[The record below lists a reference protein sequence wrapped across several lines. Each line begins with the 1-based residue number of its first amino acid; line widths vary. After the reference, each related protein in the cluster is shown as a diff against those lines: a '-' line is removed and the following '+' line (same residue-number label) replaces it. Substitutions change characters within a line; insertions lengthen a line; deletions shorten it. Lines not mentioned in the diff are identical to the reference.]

1 MEVSAE
7 TEHALSVW
15 EPRRQMTLAQAR
27 QRSSM
32 VSMMRLAFTAG
43 AAISAG
49 IMIGHLTANAFSTSP
64 GAIEKLSRDE
74 VVTMVNPRFTGR
86 DATGQA
92 FVITATTAQRQTGG
106 GDRIELENPELL
118 TEDGTQITAPSGLYD
133 QDAQTLDLYEDVQ
146 VENAKGYSFDST
158 SAKVFITEGRVEGI
172 DPLQGSGPLGDVRC
186 DTYEIIEEGD
196 RVYCSGN
203 VEMTITPGERSGT
216 TSKAGNE
223 PGNEE
228 QGVEE

>member
-1 MEVSAE
+1 
-7 TEHALSVW
+7 
-15 EPRRQMTLAQAR
+15 
-27 QRSSM
+27 M
-32 VSMMRLAFTAG
+32 VD
-43 AAISAG
+43 
-49 IMIGHLTANAFSTSP
+49 HP
-64 GAIEKLSRDE
+64 
-74 VVTMVNPRFTGR
+74 
-86 DATGQA
+86 
-92 FVITATTAQRQTGG
+92 TTAVERSASSSPESFKSSPASSTGTVAMARHRASHAFCPSMRPRNKG
-106 GDRIELENPELL
+106 GMPATARPTSWRN
-118 TEDGTQITAPSGLYD
+118 TQITAPSGLYD

-216 TSKAGNE
+216 TSKAGNK